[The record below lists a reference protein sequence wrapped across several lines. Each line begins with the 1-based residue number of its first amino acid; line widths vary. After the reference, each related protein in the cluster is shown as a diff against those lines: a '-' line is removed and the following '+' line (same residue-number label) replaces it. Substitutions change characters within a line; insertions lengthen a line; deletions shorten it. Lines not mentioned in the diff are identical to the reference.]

1 VGDDRRCR
9 VKTGDQ
15 AMSGWKRFKLLAEF
29 LQFLR
34 EEKKWWL
41 APILIIL
48 GLMGIFIVLTE
59 SSALL
64 PAIYALF

>member
-1 VGDDRRCR
+1 
-9 VKTGDQ
+9 
-15 AMSGWKRFKLLAEF
+15 MLAEF

-34 EEKKWWL
+34 QEKKWWL
-41 APILIIL
+41 APIVIVL
-48 GLMGIFIVLTE
+48 GLLGIFIVLTE

>member
-1 VGDDRRCR
+1 MKV
-9 VKTGDQ
+9 TG
-15 AMSGWKRFKLLAEF
+15 RFRLLGEF

-48 GLMGIFIVLTE
+48 GLLSIFIVLTE
-59 SSALL
+59 SSSLL